1 MMEEVRDIDNHLIC
15 YADAKKGLIEHTYL
29 KEMISISLPVGGEV
43 LFIKS
48 GCYTVIR
55 RMNSENVYVS
65 SYHCSALGFSSG

>member
-1 MMEEVRDIDNHLIC
+1 MMEEVRHIDNHLIC

-65 SYHCSALGFSSG
+65 SYH